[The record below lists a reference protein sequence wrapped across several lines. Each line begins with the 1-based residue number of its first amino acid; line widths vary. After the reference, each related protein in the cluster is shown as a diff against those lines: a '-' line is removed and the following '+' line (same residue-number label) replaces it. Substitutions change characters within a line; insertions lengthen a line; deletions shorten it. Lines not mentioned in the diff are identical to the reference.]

1 MVQTTNT
8 CFSDLNSREILDFL
22 IGDHI
27 IQDLQLSAILAPS
40 SNNEYQ
46 TIPTFQL
53 PYLTGNKILN
63 LYCHFGLSCPEYKDG
78 NPSRWMMM
86 QHLLS
91 TLDKLG
97 RTNELLDFLFSK
109 SRFQN
114 LINHFR
120 TVSDFETYY
129 QGIIKLG
136 TDYINKQL
144 YLTENKVVVSNC
156 HFYVQKKCESNIIP
170 IEKIDT
176 ITSQYIQAL
185 PERIK
190 SDLIDKNYDSVI
202 NKCRTLVEEV
212 LCYIIE
218 CKGCIPVES
227 GDINQLQG
235 QCRSILNM
243 KADKGQDQRIL
254 QLLKGLSSIINAIA
268 SLRNIGSDAHGVGS
282 KRINI
287 GEREA
292 VLISNA
298 TQTYCD
304 YFLSVFLSQENK

>member
-1 MVQTTNT
+1 MIQPTNT

-27 IQDLQLSAILAPS
+27 IQDSQFCAILAS
-40 SNNEYQ
+40 SSTNEYQ

-63 LYCHFGLSCPEYKDG
+63 LYHDFGLSRPMYKDG
-78 NPSRWMMM
+78 TPSRWIMM

-97 RTNELLDFLFSK
+97 RVNELLDFLFSK
-109 SRFQN
+109 SRFQS
-114 LINHFR
+114 LINHFKS
-120 TVSDFETYY
+120 VSDFETYC

-136 TDYINKQL
+136 TDYINKHL
-144 YLTENKVVVSNC
+144 YLAEEEIVVSNH
-156 HFYVQKKCESNIIP
+156 HFYIQKKGKSNIIH
-170 IEKIDT
+170 IEKINI
-176 ITSQYIQAL
+176 ITSLYIQSL

-212 LCYIIE
+212 FCYIIE
-218 CKGCIPVES
+218 SKGFKPVES

-304 YFLSVFLSQENK
+304 YFLSVFLSQENN